1 MGDGIVPGHEK
12 VQYTLGIC
20 GGNNVFGYILYGS
33 NFIYN
38 TLLTFCIRSNNSKHI
53 FPLSSE
59 YKCNKRSKIYN
70 VTGYYILK
78 YFLPVY
84 IMYWVIKK
92 KATTMGVLENK
103 SNQK

>member
-12 VQYTLGIC
+12 VQYTLEIYGK
-20 GGNNVFGYILYGS
+20 ILYLGT
-33 NFIYN
+33 FYTALILYN

-78 YFLPVY
+78 YFLLVY
-84 IMYWVIKK
+84 IMY
-92 KATTMGVLENK
+92 
-103 SNQK
+103 

>member
-1 MGDGIVPGHEK
+1 MMCD
-12 VQYTLGIC
+12 TLGIYRE
-20 GGNNVFGYILYGS
+20 NTVFGYFFMALAL
-33 NFIYN
+33 YN
-38 TLLTFCIRSNNSKHI
+38 TLLTFCIRSTKSKHI
-53 FPLSSE
+53 FPLPYE
-59 YKCNKRSKIYN
+59 YKCNKRSEIYN